1 MTEQLVIAGLVLAAD
16 RYSKAAV
23 SERLCAGKVFS
34 VGPCLRV
41 RYVLTRFRTHG
52 LLHGPTLL
60 VVVWIATAVVLALA
74 AHSGMFFRSAAGQM
88 GVAVAL
94 AGSASNLY
102 DRLRHGATVDF
113 LDFRWWPAFN
123 LADVALVA
131 GIVVALCF
139 V

>member
-1 MTEQLVIAGLVLAAD
+1 MTEQLLIAGLVVAAD

-23 SERLCAGKVFS
+23 SGRLCSGRVLS

-52 LLHGPTLL
+52 LLHSPALL
-60 VVVWIATAVVLALA
+60 VLLWTATAAVLANV
-74 AHSGMFFRSAAGQM
+74 AHSGMFFRSAAAQM
-88 GVAVAL
+88 GLAAAL

-102 DRLRHGATVDF
+102 DRLRHGAVVDF
-113 LDFRWWPAFN
+113 LDLGWWPTFN

-131 GIVVALCF
+131 GIALAVCF